1 VTAGEERA
9 ASGSDAEA
17 TLPLTVSA
25 SVGRRFF
32 HDRLTDQYAHH
43 YHLIVS
49 IFKGV
54 ALGSAAVSFLAI
66 VGSAEPAQAKVTAL
80 ALWVTSLAAIIAT
93 YDGIMITSILSNAP
107 PNTVD
112 LVAPFVMGLA
122 EFMQFAVLTPLAA
135 DPVRG
140 EPSAAAQLD
149 HLTWWPLV
157 FAVLTLT
164 AAVDI
169 ANAKAQMRRT
179 LHLAPR
185 ELQPLIHWYVG
196 SLRQSQISIGICSAA
211 MVVAFVAL
219 HFGPDRLGRW
229 QAVVAGVTFVGMVNG
244 ILSSERARHRIV
256 SSVDAVIRHPV
267 TKAE

>member
-1 VTAGEERA
+1 MTAGEERA
-9 ASGSDAEA
+9 ATGSDAQSM
-17 TLPLTVSA
+17 LPLTVSA

-66 VGSAEPAQAKVTAL
+66 VGSAEAAQAKVTAL
-80 ALWVTSLAAIIAT
+80 ALWIASLAAIIAT

-135 DPVRG
+135 DSVRG
-140 EPSAAAQLD
+140 EPIAAAQLQ

-164 AAVDI
+164 ATVDI
-169 ANAKAQMRRT
+169 ANAKSQMRRT
-179 LHLAPR
+179 VDRAPP
-185 ELQPLIHWYVG
+185 ELEPLIRWYMG
-196 SLRQSQISIGICSAA
+196 SLRQSELSTGGCSAA

-244 ILSSERARHRIV
+244 ILASERARHRIV
-256 SSVDAVIRHPV
+256 ASVDAVIRHPV
-267 TKAE
+267 AKPN